1 MRLSCTLSANHRLI
15 PWLLWIPKIWYVWY
29 WRLSKPS
36 VSFCEDHYVAES
48 WQCWPS
54 AQLLQ
59 NSASHA
65 PAWQSWIPIS
75 GMKGMGG
82 YTKQHRYKTIFIM
95 PAFFGSDRGN
105 SFWTL
110 PQFHE
115 ALDMVQERA
124 SKKRI
129 LLENTHCSLVLA
141 VFIQGRV
148 LTIRIIYRSAC
159 PFHTLSVH

>member
-65 PAWQSWIPIS
+65 PDNRESRYLAWRVSEVIQNNIDIKRYSLCQRSS
-75 GMKGMGG
+75 GKIVEI
-82 YTKQHRYKTIFIM
+82 HSEPF
-95 PAFFGSDRGN
+95 
-105 SFWTL
+105 
-110 PQFHE
+110 PQFHK

-129 LLENTHCSLVLA
+129 LLENTHCSHVLA

-148 LTIRIIYRSAC
+148 STIRIIYRSAC
-159 PFHTLSVH
+159 SFHTLSVH